1 MERNEDVAV
10 GSQGSQDSWGDI
22 WQSQDGLCWYM
33 EQHVMILAIIINVTE
48 NIDIVKLYSIGS
60 FLGTRVKHV
69 KDYHDL

>member
-48 NIDIVKLYSIGS
+48 DWGI
-60 FLGTRVKHV
+60 
-69 KDYHDL
+69 